1 MAFYISF
8 LKIFIK
14 KEESLVFGMVE
25 VNITYETLF
34 DLLRRE
40 RSRNELQ
47 ELEKTFYDD
56 VKTYLNE
63 KEAMLKSEDKKFTS
77 RAEQEKIKIQIK
89 NARKIIKELYETRE
103 KKILHLA
110 ESKVKSDGLLMK
122 TSSLLDKEKD
132 LFDETVTLLKKYK
145 LDILSKIVDLE
156 QDYAESRLRLESK
169 AETSQDISF
178 EEKAKQKSQS
188 DEIKITLNT
197 SLPKFV
203 GLDQKIYGPF
213 NKGETT
219 SLPSGVANL
228 LISKGRAQ
236 AN

>member
-1 MAFYISF
+1 
-8 LKIFIK
+8 
-14 KEESLVFGMVE
+14 MVE

-47 ELEKTFYDD
+47 DLEKTFYDD

-63 KEAMLKSEDKKFTS
+63 KEAMLKGEDKKFTS

-89 NARKIIKELYETRE
+89 NAKKIIKELYETRE

-122 TSSLLDKEKD
+122 TSSLLDKEKE
-132 LFDETVTLLKKYK
+132 LFDEAVKLLKKYK
-145 LDILSKIVDLE
+145 SDILSKIVDLE
-156 QDYAESRLRLESK
+156 QEYTRP
-169 AETSQDISF
+169 SF
-178 EEKAKQKSQS
+178 EAKVEEKVTEVQKEVSS
-188 DEIKITLNT
+188 GEVKITLN
-197 SLPKFV
+197 SNLPKFV

-213 NKGETT
+213 NKGETAT
-219 SLPSGVANL
+219 LPSDVANL